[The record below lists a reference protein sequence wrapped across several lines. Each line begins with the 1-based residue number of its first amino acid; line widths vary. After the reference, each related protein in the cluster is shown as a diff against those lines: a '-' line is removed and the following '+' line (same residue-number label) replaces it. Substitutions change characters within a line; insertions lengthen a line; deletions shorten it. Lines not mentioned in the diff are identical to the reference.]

1 MSTLTARVDLPPS
14 PRSVPAARHVVT
26 EALRAWRTPQD
37 ADDVA
42 LLVTELVAN
51 VVDHV
56 GGDATLSLELEYSDG
71 WLRIAVTDGSAVR
84 PVVGELRGDQP
95 RGRGMQI
102 VDAIADHWGVEDVDG
117 GKRVWFV
124 LSPRQDP
131 GV

>member
-14 PRSVPAARHVVT
+14 ARSVPVARHLVREV
-26 EALRAWRTPQD
+26 LRAWRAPQED
-37 ADDVA
+37 GDVA

-56 GGDATLSLELEYSDG
+56 GGESLLSLELEFSDG
-71 WLRIAVTDGSAVR
+71 WLRIAVTDGSAVQ
-84 PVVGELRGDQP
+84 PVIGELRGDQP

-102 VDAIADHWGVEDVDG
+102 VDAIADRWGVEEAAG

-124 LSPRQDP
+124 LGP
-131 GV
+131 GGA

>member
-14 PRSVPAARHVVT
+14 ARSVPVARHLVREV
-26 EALRAWRTPQD
+26 LRAWRAPQED
-37 ADDVA
+37 GDVA

-56 GGDATLSLELEYSDG
+56 GGESVLSLELEFSDG
-71 WLRIAVTDGSAVR
+71 WLRIAVTDGSAVE
-84 PVVGELRGDQP
+84 PVIGELRGDQP

-102 VDAIADHWGVEDVDG
+102 VDAIADHWGVEEASG

-124 LSPRQDP
+124 LGPD
-131 GV
+131 GA

>member
-26 EALRAWRTPQD
+26 EALRAWRAPQD

-42 LLVTELVAN
+42 LLVTELVAD

-56 GGDATLSLELEYSDG
+56 GGDGTLSLELEYSDG

-124 LSPRQDP
+124 LSPRQGP